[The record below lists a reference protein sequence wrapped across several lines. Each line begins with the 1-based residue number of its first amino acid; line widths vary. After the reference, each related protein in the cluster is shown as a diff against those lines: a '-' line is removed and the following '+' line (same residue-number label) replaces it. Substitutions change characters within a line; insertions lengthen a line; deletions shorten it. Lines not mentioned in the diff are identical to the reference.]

1 MYLFVFVLIFSF
13 LSGAVFCFECFMF
26 RYRAPRELLQ
36 GLHAATK
43 LSSSFNPGV
52 CAGQRSS
59 SIKWSAVVAVRS
71 LHQWQG
77 GPPSSMRRLFFLNS
91 AVFLVLGFVLRWGV
105 FLWGAMSF
113 S

>member
-1 MYLFVFVLIFSF
+1 MLIFSF
-13 LSGAVFCFECFMF
+13 LSGAVFCFECLMF

-52 CAGQRSS
+52 CSGQRSS
-59 SIKWSAVVAVRS
+59 SIRWSAVVAVRV

-77 GPPSSMRRLFFLNS
+77 GAPSRMRRLFFLNT
-91 AVFLVLGFVLRWGV
+91 AVFRVLGFVLRLGV
-105 FLWGAMSF
+105 CFRGAICF
-113 S
+113 

>member
-1 MYLFVFVLIFSF
+1 MLIFSF
-13 LSGAVFCFECFMF
+13 LSGAVFCFECLMF
-26 RYRAPRELLQ
+26 RYRAPRELLH
-36 GLHAATK
+36 GLQAATK
-43 LSSSFNPGV
+43 LSRSFNPGV
-52 CAGQRSS
+52 CSGQRSS

-71 LHQWQG
+71 LHQWQA

-91 AVFLVLGFVLRWGV
+91 AVFLVLGFVFRWGV